1 MEKNDGG
8 NRRFFRET
16 EEEGKFM
23 KKLISLI
30 LALTV
35 ILSACAV
42 FTAAAADS
50 GRYYVYTSN
59 GKTLNLREGP
69 GKDYKAIA
77 QIPYG
82 DEFYVS
88 STVGNGWSY
97 GHWGGQFGYVMTRY
111 LQKDKPGA
119 KPTPAPETKE
129 EEERRAE
136 QEKLTKELKSEKVI
150 DPIYIAVRATRTSG
164 WINFR
169 KGPSKTTTRLAA
181 FPDGK
186 ELIAVG
192 ETTNWYKARDPEND
206 KLGYIHK
213 NYITVLPKPAVSAA
227 VLTDDKQPLGTLNV
241 NGEFNLTCKLP
252 EGYRLEVVESRGDR
266 ILATVTPDEMTRPQM
281 YLSIAYDEAYH
292 DVERMN
298 DMTVEELALLES
310 TFTEMNQVVISYRET
325 GHGTKLLIA
334 RENGS
339 DTDFVDILAIYKG
352 YFIEFNM
359 WPNESAADQT
369 LTEEQINLCI
379 AFLTDVDFNEAQ

>member
-1 MEKNDGG
+1 
-8 NRRFFRET
+8 
-16 EEEGKFM
+16 
-23 KKLISLI
+23 
-30 LALTV
+30 
-35 ILSACAV
+35 
-42 FTAAAADS
+42 
-50 GRYYVYTSN
+50 
-59 GKTLNLREGP
+59 
-69 GKDYKAIA
+69 
-77 QIPYG
+77 
-82 DEFYVS
+82 
-88 STVGNGWSY
+88 
-97 GHWGGQFGYVMTRY
+97 MTRY

-281 YLSIAYDEAYH
+281 YLSIAYDDLYGN
-292 DVERMN
+292 VQRMN
-298 DMTVEELALLES
+298 DLNDEQLAALEA
-310 TFTEMNQVVISYRET
+310 TFTEMNDVEITYQNT
-325 GHGTKLLIA
+325 GHGTKLMIA
-334 RENGS
+334 REVGS
-339 DTDFVDILAIYKG
+339 DTDFVDILSIYNG
-352 YFIEFNM
+352 YLIEFNM
-359 WPNESAADQT
+359 TPNPNAANQT
-369 LTEEQINLCI
+369 LTNAQIGMCI
-379 AFLTDVDFNEAQ
+379 DFLTDLDFVPAQ

>member
-1 MEKNDGG
+1 M
-8 NRRFFRET
+8 R
-16 EEEGKFM
+16 
-23 KKLISLI
+23 KLLSLV

-35 ILSACAV
+35 ILSACAALT
-42 FTAAAADS
+42 TAAAES
-50 GRYYVYTSN
+50 GKYYVYTSN

-69 GKDYKAIA
+69 SKDYKVIA
-77 QIPYG
+77 KIPYG

-88 STVGNGWSY
+88 SSVGNGWSY

-119 KPTPAPETKE
+119 KPTPAPENQQ

-136 QEKLTKELKSEKVI
+136 QEKLNKELKSEKTI

-169 KGPSKTTTRLAA
+169 KGPSKTTTRIAA

-192 ETTNWYKARDPEND
+192 ETTNWYKARDPETD

-213 NYITVLPKPAVSAA
+213 SFTTVLPKPAVSAA
-227 VLTDDKQPLGTLNV
+227 VLSDETQSLGTLNV

-252 EGYRLEVVESRGDR
+252 EGYRVEVTDSRGDR
-266 ILATVTPDEMTRPQM
+266 ILATVQSDDMTSPKM

-292 DVERMN
+292 DVGRMN
-298 DMTVEELALLES
+298 DMTNEELALVES

-334 RENGS
+334 RETGG
-339 DTDFVDILAIYKG
+339 DTDFVDILTIYRG
-352 YFIEFNM
+352 YFIEFTM
-359 WPNESAADQT
+359 WPNEDAADQT
-369 LTEEQINLCI
+369 LTDEQINLCI
-379 AFLTDVDFNEAQ
+379 AFLTDLDFNPAE